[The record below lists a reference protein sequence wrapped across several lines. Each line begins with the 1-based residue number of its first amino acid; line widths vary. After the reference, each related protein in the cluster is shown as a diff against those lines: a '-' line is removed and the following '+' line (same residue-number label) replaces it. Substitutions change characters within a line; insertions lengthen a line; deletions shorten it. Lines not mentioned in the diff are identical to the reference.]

1 VTLLVAG
8 ESVAIPANML
18 RFADQRR
25 GGAVEHADLV
35 LHWPTLEGYSEA
47 LAADFMDGS
56 PAAPI
61 VYATLARRDT
71 PLDAAE
77 RLEAVYR
84 RFFVGEPLPAP
95 TGLTARRLD
104 GDSGFVGEIVYY
116 GPEEN
121 GPFVARCLAQSTP
134 EVPATC
140 LRDIPVGRTLS
151 LLYRFNRDLIGDWR
165 ALDTG
170 MAAVAA
176 IIEPAP

>member
-1 VTLLVAG
+1 
-8 ESVAIPANML
+8 ML

-25 GGAVEHADLV
+25 GGAVDHADLV
-35 LHWPTLEGYSEA
+35 MHWPTLEGYSEA

-61 VYATLARRDT
+61 VYATLARRET
-71 PLDAAE
+71 ALDAGE
-77 RLEAVYR
+77 RLEALYS
-84 RFFVGEPLPAP
+84 RFFIGEPLPAP
-95 TGLTARRLD
+95 AGLTARRLD
-104 GDSGFVGEIVYY
+104 PDSGFGGEIVYY
-116 GPEEN
+116 GPPE
-121 GPFVARCLAQSTP
+121 GGRFVARCLPQSTP

-151 LLYRFNRDLIGDWR
+151 LLYRFNRDLVADWR

-176 IIEPAP
+176 TIEPAS